1 MYGMSLLH
9 NYDRY
14 DEKSF
19 TDRTENI
26 RLDII
31 FVSNV

>member
-19 TDRTENI
+19 TDRQRI
-26 RLDII
+26 FDHII